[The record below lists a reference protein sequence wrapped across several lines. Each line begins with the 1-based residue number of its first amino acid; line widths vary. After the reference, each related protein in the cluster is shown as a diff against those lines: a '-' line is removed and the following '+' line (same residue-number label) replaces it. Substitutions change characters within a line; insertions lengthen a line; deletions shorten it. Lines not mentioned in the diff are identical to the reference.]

1 LRLFGFWHEGAVRDE
16 KRPALRV
23 YLAVGV
29 GAALGSL
36 LRFLSGVVIVSV
48 MGLSGLWA
56 TGFANLVGS
65 FVIGLFAALS
75 APDGRLLVGPAGRQ
89 FVMGGICGG
98 LTTFSAMSLDT
109 FNLLLQGNVPLAG
122 FYLTLVVLLSL
133 AAAWIGHV
141 LAVRLNR
148 SRGLK

>member
-1 LRLFGFWHEGAVRDE
+1 VLRI
-16 KRPALRV
+16 

-29 GAALGSL
+29 GAAVGSL
-36 LRFLSGVVIVSV
+36 LRFLSGVLIVSV
-48 MGLSGLWA
+48 IGLSALWV
-56 TGFANLVGS
+56 TGFVNVVGS
-65 FVIGLFAALS
+65 FIIGLFAALT

-109 FNLLLQGNVPLAG
+109 FILLLQGDIPLAG
-122 FYLTLVVLLSL
+122 LYLLLVVALSL
-133 AAAWIGHV
+133 LAAWVGHM

-148 SRGLK
+148 